1 MNTKFTSLLEVV
13 EKMGLSNMKFFEHR
27 SGGSVR
33 ETFILMGEMVESEA
47 VKKAQQ
53 ASFMGLLIDEVMD
66 IAQREQLV
74 SFIRYVDQDTYEVKT
89 DFLAVNDILESSTS
103 ANAETIKSVVVKQ
116 LSDCD
121 LDINKLSGLS
131 TDGASVMVGKE
142 NGVTAKLKREA
153 KRLLNVHRICHRLAL
168 ACEDANDHISYIK
181 TVEKVLIRLWSFFHN
196 SGKCTAAYTKAV
208 IALAELHI
216 SHSAKKRVVKHVMK
230 ATRTRWLSTEST
242 VDGIF
247 LNFVP
252 LIQTL
257 QIYSN
262 DIDPVAINLIT
273 EIKSK
278 KFVGAV
284 YLLHEVLPILSH
296 LSRAFQKGNI
306 SFAVIAPAVEF
317 ILEELKSVAEK
328 QSPLECLRR
337 DLAEDG
343 RLHYSGLT
351 PLTAH
356 DETLLRKLTSK
367 YVHAL
372 QDNIASRFKD
382 NLPIL
387 SAFKIFDPVAV
398 PPKSD
403 QSFSEYGDKEI
414 KILAEY
420 LYQLQTGES
429 KVQKT
434 EELIC
439 EWRKFK
445 YSILKLKSEM
455 PADVVKPP
463 RNKELTSQT
472 PTDWL
477 LHHML
482 SSQSTYSHF
491 VPELLCLAE
500 VCMSLP
506 VSNAWPE
513 RGASAVK

>member
-1 MNTKFTSLLEVV
+1 M
-13 EKMGLSNMKFFEHR
+13 
-27 SGGSVR
+27 
-33 ETFILMGEMVESEA
+33 
-47 VKKAQQ
+47 
-53 ASFMGLLIDEVMD
+53 
-66 IAQREQLV
+66 
-74 SFIRYVDQDTYEVKT
+74 
-89 DFLAVNDILESSTS
+89 NDILESSTS

-116 LSDCD
+116 LTDCD

-131 TDGASVMVGKE
+131 TDVASVMVSKE
-142 NGVTAKLKREA
+142 NGVAAKLKRET
-153 KRLLNVHRICHRLAL
+153 KTLLNIHCICHRLAL
-168 ACEDANDHISYIK
+168 ACGDANDHISYMK

-196 SGKCTAAYTKAV
+196 SGKHTAAYTKAV
-208 IALAELHI
+208 IASAELQI
-216 SHSAKKRVVKHVMK
+216 SHSAKKRVVKRVKK

-262 DIDPVAINLIT
+262 DSDPVAINLIT
-273 EIKSK
+273 EIESK
-278 KFVGAV
+278 KFVEAV

-343 RLHYSGLT
+343 RLHYIGLT

-356 DETLLRKLTSK
+356 DETLLRNLTSK

-372 QDNIASRFKD
+372 QDNIASHFKD
-382 NLPIL
+382 SLPIL

-403 QSFSEYGDKEI
+403 FSEYGDERDQDPCRISVSAGDWRI
-414 KILAEY
+414 K
-420 LYQLQTGES
+420 G
-429 KVQKT
+429 
-434 EELIC
+434 
-439 EWRKFK
+439 
-445 YSILKLKSEM
+445 
-455 PADVVKPP
+455 
-463 RNKELTSQT
+463 
-472 PTDWL
+472 
-477 LHHML
+477 
-482 SSQSTYSHF
+482 
-491 VPELLCLAE
+491 PED
-500 VCMSLP
+500 
-506 VSNAWPE
+506 
-513 RGASAVK
+513 RGIDL

>member
-1 MNTKFTSLLEVV
+1 M
-13 EKMGLSNMKFFEHR
+13 
-27 SGGSVR
+27 R
-33 ETFILMGEMVESEA
+33 EMFILMGDMVKSEV

-74 SFIRYVDQDTYEVKT
+74 SFIRYVDQDTYKVKT

-131 TDGASVMVGKE
+131 LTTDGASVMVGKE
-142 NGVTAKLKREA
+142 NGAAAKLKREA
-153 KRLLNVHRICHRLAL
+153 KMLLNVHCICHRLAL
-168 ACEDANDHISYIK
+168 ACGDANDHISYIK

-196 SGKCTAAYTKAV
+196 SGKRTAAYTKAV
-208 IALAELHI
+208 IASAELQI
-216 SHSAKKRVVKHVMK
+216 SHSAKKRVVKRVKK
-230 ATRTRWLSTEST
+230 AIRTRWLSTEST

-262 DIDPVAINLIT
+262 DSDPVAINLIT

-317 ILEELKSVAEK
+317 ILEELKSVAKK

-337 DLAEDG
+337 DLAED
-343 RLHYSGLT
+343 
-351 PLTAH
+351 
-356 DETLLRKLTSK
+356 
-367 YVHAL
+367 
-372 QDNIASRFKD
+372 
-382 NLPIL
+382 
-387 SAFKIFDPVAV
+387 
-398 PPKSD
+398 
-403 QSFSEYGDKEI
+403 
-414 KILAEY
+414 
-420 LYQLQTGES
+420 
-429 KVQKT
+429 
-434 EELIC
+434 
-439 EWRKFK
+439 
-445 YSILKLKSEM
+445 
-455 PADVVKPP
+455 ADCTTV
-463 RNKELTSQT
+463 
-472 PTDWL
+472 D
-477 LHHML
+477 
-482 SSQSTYSHF
+482 
-491 VPELLCLAE
+491 
-500 VCMSLP
+500 
-506 VSNAWPE
+506 
-513 RGASAVK
+513 